1 MGHAGGL
8 EAERNLPWLSI
19 HELGF
24 PCSGVH
30 ALSCP
35 VNECAE
41 SHLVLPMSPLS
52 SHFRQ
57 RN

>member
-1 MGHAGGL
+1 MGRAGGL
-8 EAERNLPWLSI
+8 EAERNLPWLPI

-24 PCSGVH
+24 PRSRVH
-30 ALSCP
+30 ALSWP
-35 VNECAE
+35 VNKCAE